1 LNPTE
6 VKEHPMTDTKS
17 EPTRGESIKG
27 KTLVADT
34 RVQGAQA
41 LLLQNHALTIESQPQ
56 IDFGKDIKSKE
67 LTALQSDMNNVLN
80 ASRSNA
86 RLYLKEV
93 QPLVIERITQLDRYF
108 NLEMSLARII
118 QNGDRATVL
127 RNLRGVE
134 DKARG
139 FEADA
144 KDVAGRM
151 VNVRESL
158 SKEAQAYTGFKLKLH
173 EVVEGSEGAAKEL
186 DRQLREIDGKIGG
199 AIAGA
204 VVSGIAIA
212 GGIFLVAVG
221 SIAGFVT
228 AGTSTPLVLL
238 GGTIVV
244 GGVAGAVGS
253 GIAIA
258 ALVSQKNAILQQQA
272 TLTTQSRFA
281 SGLESTFLDLS
292 SSATD
297 AAGAAQQI
305 ANSWG
310 MLSGHLKNLGDDLE
324 AGRLDEDL
332 FELFTT
338 SADGDVKD
346 IKASLQTIKTQ
357 MLGVLAVQP
366 EGARLEDAISRA
378 EWIANDNKAANV
390 A

>member
-1 LNPTE
+1 
-6 VKEHPMTDTKS
+6 MTDTKS

-151 VNVRESL
+151 VNVCESL

-357 MLGVLAVQP
+357 MLGVRAVQP

>member
-1 LNPTE
+1 
-6 VKEHPMTDTKS
+6 MTDTKS

-357 MLGVLAVQP
+357 MLGVRAVQP